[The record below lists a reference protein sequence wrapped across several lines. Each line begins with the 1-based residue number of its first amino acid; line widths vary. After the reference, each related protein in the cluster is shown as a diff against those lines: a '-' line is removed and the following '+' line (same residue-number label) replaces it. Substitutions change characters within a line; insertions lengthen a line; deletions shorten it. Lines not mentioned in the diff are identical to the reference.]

1 MAGAG
6 RGGGGSGGGYYG
18 THTAPTST
26 RHTAAGSVPVPCAA
40 RVLHQCHE
48 RHAGVHTACGTL
60 PSSKISPQLASS
72 LHGLRSCLYK
82 GVILMQNQPV
92 RADIAEFA
100 AGPRSKADEEEGIV
114 KYPSAAAPSDIS
126 SADGVVDYPA
136 VAGAGDG
143 PSEAERQQ
151 KDITG
156 PDGLGDPSDW
166 DPPPREIPHAGP
178 RRGGAAAA
186 AGAGGHAFAPTLCI
200 DIAIVMPCE
209 VLPHSS
215 FCYSTPPLRML
226 LLVINGHIQGAC
238 SAKPF

>member
-1 MAGAG
+1 
-6 RGGGGSGGGYYG
+6 
-18 THTAPTST
+18 
-26 RHTAAGSVPVPCAA
+26 
-40 RVLHQCHE
+40 
-48 RHAGVHTACGTL
+48 
-60 PSSKISPQLASS
+60 
-72 LHGLRSCLYK
+72 
-82 GVILMQNQPV
+82 MQNQPV

-143 PSEAERQQ
+143 PSEGGAPAE
-151 KDITG
+151 G
-156 PDGLGDPSDW
+156 
-166 DPPPREIPHAGP
+166 HHGP
-178 RRGGAAAA
+178 RRARRPLGLGPAATRDPARGTPSRRRSSSS
-186 AGAGGHAFAPTLCI
+186 GAGGHAFAPTLCI
-200 DIAIVMPCE
+200 DIALVMPCE